1 MSSLRFNR
9 LVHSLS
15 GRFIRCCAG
24 IIVLVLPAMAHPAVA
39 AEHRVEPGIVSIKT
53 IEISGLIHTKEDTIR
68 RLLPQPV
75 PALFS
80 SQEIEEF
87 ERRIRNLSLFDRVA
101 VAVHGEDLTVAVQEK
116 VTLSP
121 ILSFTSGTSLKD
133 LNATA
138 GLVEYNVNGT
148 GTQIGGQF
156 NYSQRGPN
164 VELWVSEHAYRPD
177 RWAKEVKG
185 SYNVNGIRFADSS
198 TTWTR
203 NRIGGELE
211 LKGPF
216 AYGSPLRYEV
226 VAEFYRETVQD
237 STGTRPQDG
246 YYVGLIPELTW
257 DRYHWHDLV
266 PSGYRIGVELRPG
279 YFFGANRQRHE
290 GRVRYLQ
297 GIPLTP
303 MTVLMINAAAEAVNN
318 SRNPNHSL
326 LIGSIAGIRGL
337 SDNLYRNQTQTYL
350 NLELRHAVQVA
361 PRWAVQGVLF
371 SDVGAFQPFT
381 ETGSAKI
388 WIGAVN
394 VGTGLR
400 VVPTFL
406 ANTLLRMDY
415 AQLLAPSRNSLLQIG
430 ITQYF

>member
-101 VAVHGEDLTVAVQEK
+101 VAVHGEGLTVAVQEK

-237 STGTRPQDG
+237 STETRPQDG

-279 YFFGANRQRHE
+279 YFFGANQQRHE

>member
-101 VAVHGEDLTVAVQEK
+101 VAVHGEGLTVAVQEK

-279 YFFGANRQRHE
+279 YFFGANQQRHE